1 MLQNMHS
8 NIPYMFW
15 LLGLSNVSLERL
27 DAQDKI
33 KQKPWKTHYM
43 CMRSQEGQL
52 NKNWLMLRRF
62 FQNIFVKFVSKWILL
77 NIIYSNHESLSFVK
91 ILPKL
96 DVNFFLQ
103 STLSWIKTIA
113 SILAFKFHYNLLIV
127 IVDNGKNNLTS
138 SNFET
143 IL

>member
-15 LLGLSNVSLERL
+15 LLGLSNVSLEML

-62 FQNIFVKFVSKWILL
+62 FQNIFVPGLDNTIST
-77 NIIYSNHESLSFVK
+77 K
-91 ILPKL
+91 ILK
-96 DVNFFLQ
+96 
-103 STLSWIKTIA
+103 IK
-113 SILAFKFHYNLLIV
+113 
-127 IVDNGKNNLTS
+127 
-138 SNFET
+138 
-143 IL
+143 